1 MTPVRKHE
9 SRGLDD
15 QDAASILPS
24 TRLPAHAAHGVDM
37 ASKARGS
44 VPVLENLI
52 LDSEFLALQ
61 LG

>member
-9 SRGLDD
+9 SRALDG

-24 TRLPAHAAHGVDM
+24 TRLPAHGVDM
-37 ASKARGS
+37 ASEARGS